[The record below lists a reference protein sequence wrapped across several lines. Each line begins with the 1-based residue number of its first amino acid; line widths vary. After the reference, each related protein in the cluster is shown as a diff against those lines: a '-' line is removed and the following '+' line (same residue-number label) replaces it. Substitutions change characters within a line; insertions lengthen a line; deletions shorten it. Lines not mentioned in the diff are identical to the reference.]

1 MSQAC
6 SVPAQ
11 PSPALPAP
19 LERGC
24 ELSEP
29 HVRQLHSQG
38 FFVHCLLN
46 HSPSWSIFSLV
57 MHYLQMLVETKSTL
71 DVAISFLSASQDIDS
86 WVIFC
91 WRVWSARLILQT
103 ELFPGL
109 SPDHPREDWEH
120 LIGTRNIIDS
130 PNILTG
136 QSFQTSSSPEA
147 AKDWRHGKNY

>member
-1 MSQAC
+1 MSVTAPKKGDHRAHHLSSSSLGDQGCSSRRKHTQEAAQQTAACPTWNPSCSGEVAMSQTC

-11 PSPALPAP
+11 PSPALPVP

-24 ELSEP
+24 ELGEP

-71 DVAISFLSASQDIDS
+71 DVPISFLSASQDIDS
-86 WVIFC
+86 LVIFC
-91 WRVWSARLILQT
+91 
-103 ELFPGL
+103 
-109 SPDHPREDWEH
+109 
-120 LIGTRNIIDS
+120 
-130 PNILTG
+130 
-136 QSFQTSSSPEA
+136 
-147 AKDWRHGKNY
+147 